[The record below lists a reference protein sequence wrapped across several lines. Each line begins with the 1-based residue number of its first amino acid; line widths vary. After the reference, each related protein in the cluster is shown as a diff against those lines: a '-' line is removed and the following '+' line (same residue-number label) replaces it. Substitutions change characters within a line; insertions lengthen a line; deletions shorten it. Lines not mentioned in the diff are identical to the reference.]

1 MTMSYRSTLVRQATN
16 AAMLAIGLFGAT
28 LAQAGTLTF
37 TDTTVGGPT
46 WNRPLSTTTLS
57 GVGTNVA
64 YDVNRI
70 RVDQTGNYTFFSQS
84 LVPAGWDNYLVL
96 YVNGFAASS
105 PLANLIALNDDLT
118 IGSFGQAGFTI
129 ALSAGIDY
137 FLVETGFSNASA
149 GSYSTVITGLNGGT
163 ATLANVTD
171 VPEPATMLLLGL
183 GMAGLMA
190 ARRRT

>member
-46 WNRPLSTTTLS
+46 WNRPLSTTMLS

-118 IGSFGQAGFTI
+118 TGSFGQAGFTI

>member
-70 RVDQTGNYTFFSQS
+70 QVDQTGNYTFFSQS

-96 YVNGFAASS
+96 YANGFAASS

-129 ALSAGIDY
+129 ALSAGINY
-137 FLVETGFSNASA
+137 FLVETGFGNASA

>member
-1 MTMSYRSTLVRQATN
+1 MTMSYRSTLVRRATN

-96 YVNGFAASS
+96 YANAFAASS

>member
-1 MTMSYRSTLVRQATN
+1 MHRSYSSALLRQATN
-16 AAMLAIGLFGAT
+16 VTMLAIGLFGAM

-70 RVDQTGNYTFFSQS
+70 QVDQTGNYTFFSQS
-84 LVPAGWDNYLVL
+84 LAPAGWDNYLVL
-96 YVNGFAASS
+96 YANGFAASS

-183 GMAGLMA
+183 GLAGLMA

>member
-1 MTMSYRSTLVRQATN
+1 MHRSYSSALVRQATN

-37 TDTTVGGPT
+37 TDTTVAGPT

-70 RVDQTGNYTFFSQS
+70 QVDQTGNYTFFSQS

-96 YVNGFAASS
+96 YANGFAASS

-118 IGSFGQAGFTI
+118 LGSFGQAGFTI

-137 FLVETGFSNASA
+137 FLVETGFSNADV

>member
-1 MTMSYRSTLVRQATN
+1 MHRSYSSALVRQATN

-46 WNRPLSTTTLS
+46 WNRPLTTTMLS

-70 RVDQTGNYTFFSQS
+70 RVDQTGNYTFLSQS
-84 LVPAGWDNYLVL
+84 LVPAGWDNYVVL
-96 YVNGFAASS
+96 YANAFAASS
-105 PLANLIALNDDLT
+105 PLANLIALNDDFT
-118 IGSFGQAGFTI
+118 GIGQAGFTI

-137 FLVETGFSNASA
+137 FLVETGFVNTDA

-163 ATLANVTD
+163 ATLANVAD

-183 GMAGLMA
+183 GLAGLMA

>member
-1 MTMSYRSTLVRQATN
+1 MHRSYSSTLVRQATN

-96 YVNGFAASS
+96 YANGFAASS
-105 PLANLIALNDDLT
+105 PLANLIAVNDDLT
-118 IGSFGQAGFTI
+118 IGSFGQAGFTL

-149 GSYSTVITGLNGGT
+149 GSYSTVITGLEGGT

>member
-1 MTMSYRSTLVRQATN
+1 MHRSYSSALVRQATN

-46 WNRPLSTTTLS
+46 WNRPLTTTMLS

-70 RVDQTGNYTFFSQS
+70 RVDQTGNYTILSQS
-84 LVPAGWDNYLVL
+84 LVPAGWDNYVVL
-96 YVNGFAASS
+96 YANAFAASS
-105 PLANLIALNDDLT
+105 PLANLIALNDDFT
-118 IGSFGQAGFTI
+118 GIGQAGFTI

-137 FLVETGFSNASA
+137 FLVETGFVNTDA

-163 ATLANVTD
+163 ATLANVAD

-183 GMAGLMA
+183 GLAGIMA

>member
-1 MTMSYRSTLVRQATN
+1 MHRSYSSALVRQATN
-16 AAMLAIGLFGAT
+16 AAMLAIGLFGAM

-70 RVDQTGNYTFFSQS
+70 QVDQTGNYTFFSQS

-96 YVNGFAASS
+96 YANGFAASS
-105 PLANLIALNDDLT
+105 PLENLIALNDDLT
-118 IGSFGQAGFTI
+118 LGSFGQAGFTI

-183 GMAGLMA
+183 GLAGLMA

>member
-46 WNRPLSTTTLS
+46 WNRPLSTTMLS

>member
-1 MTMSYRSTLVRQATN
+1 MHRSYSSALVRQATN

-96 YVNGFAASS
+96 YANGFAASS
-105 PLANLIALNDDLT
+105 PLANLIAVNDDLT

>member
-1 MTMSYRSTLVRQATN
+1 MHRSYSSALVRQATN

-46 WNRPLSTTTLS
+46 WNRPLTTTMLS

-70 RVDQTGNYTFFSQS
+70 RVDQTGNYTFLSQS

-96 YVNGFAASS
+96 YANAFAASS
-105 PLANLIALNDDLT
+105 PLANLIALNDDFT

-183 GMAGLMA
+183 GLAGLMA

>member
-118 IGSFGQAGFTI
+118 LGSFGQAGFTI

-137 FLVETGFSNASA
+137 FLVETGFSNADA

>member
-1 MTMSYRSTLVRQATN
+1 MLISCPSTLVRHVTN

-46 WNRPLSTTTLS
+46 WNRPLTTTTLS
-57 GVGTNVA
+57 AVGTNVS

-96 YVNGFAASS
+96 YANGFSAAS
-105 PLANLIALNDDLT
+105 PLANLIVLNDDFT
-118 IGSFGQAGFTI
+118 TGSFGQAGFTI

-137 FLVETGFSNASA
+137 FLVETGFGNADA

-163 ATLANVTD
+163 AALANVTD

>member
-1 MTMSYRSTLVRQATN
+1 MHRSYSSSLVRQATN

-70 RVDQTGNYTFFSQS
+70 QVDQTGNYTFFSQS

-96 YVNGFAASS
+96 YANGFAASS

-118 IGSFGQAGFTI
+118 LGSFGQAGFTI

-137 FLVETGFSNASA
+137 FLVETGFSNADV

>member
-1 MTMSYRSTLVRQATN
+1 MHRSYSSALVRQATN
-16 AAMLAIGLFGAT
+16 AAMLAIGLFSAT

-70 RVDQTGNYTFFSQS
+70 QVDQTGNYTFFSQS

-96 YVNGFAASS
+96 YANGFAASS

-129 ALSAGIDY
+129 ALSAGINY
-137 FLVETGFSNASA
+137 FLVETGFGNASA

>member
-1 MTMSYRSTLVRQATN
+1 MHRSYSSTLVRQATN

-96 YVNGFAASS
+96 YANGFAASS
-105 PLANLIALNDDLT
+105 PLANLIAVNDDLT
-118 IGSFGQAGFTI
+118 IGSFGQAGFTL

-137 FLVETGFSNASA
+137 FLVETGFSNSST

>member
-1 MTMSYRSTLVRQATN
+1 MHRSYSSALVRQATN

-46 WNRPLSTTTLS
+46 WNRPLTTTMLS

-70 RVDQTGNYTFFSQS
+70 RVDQTGNYTFLSQS

-96 YVNGFAASS
+96 YANAFAASS
-105 PLANLIALNDDLT
+105 PLANLIALNDDFT
-118 IGSFGQAGFTI
+118 GIGQAGFTI

-137 FLVETGFSNASA
+137 FLVETGFVNADA

-183 GMAGLMA
+183 GLAGLMA

>member
-1 MTMSYRSTLVRQATN
+1 MHRSYSSALVRQATN

-70 RVDQTGNYTFFSQS
+70 QVDQTGNYTFFSQS

-96 YVNGFAASS
+96 YANGFAASS

-118 IGSFGQAGFTI
+118 IGSFGQAGFTL

>member
-1 MTMSYRSTLVRQATN
+1 MHRSYSSALVRQATN
-16 AAMLAIGLFGAT
+16 AAMLAIGLFGAM

-70 RVDQTGNYTFFSQS
+70 QVDQTGNYTFFSQS

-96 YVNGFAASS
+96 YANGFAASS

-129 ALSAGIDY
+129 ALSAGINY
-137 FLVETGFSNASA
+137 FLVETGFGNASA

>member
-1 MTMSYRSTLVRQATN
+1 MHRSYSSALVRQATN

-118 IGSFGQAGFTI
+118 TGSFGQAGFTI

>member
-1 MTMSYRSTLVRQATN
+1 MHRSYSSALVRQATN

-46 WNRPLSTTTLS
+46 WNRPLTTTMLS

-64 YDVNRI
+64 YDVNRV
-70 RVDQTGNYTFFSQS
+70 RVDQTGNYTILSQS
-84 LVPAGWDNYLVL
+84 LVPAGWDNYVVL
-96 YVNGFAASS
+96 YANAFAASS
-105 PLANLIALNDDLT
+105 PLANLIALNDDFT
-118 IGSFGQAGFTI
+118 GIGQAGFTI

-137 FLVETGFSNASA
+137 FLVETGFVNTDA

-163 ATLANVTD
+163 ATLANVAD

-183 GMAGLMA
+183 GLAGIMA

>member
-1 MTMSYRSTLVRQATN
+1 MHRSYSSALVRQATN
-16 AAMLAIGLFGAT
+16 AAMLAIGLFSAT

-70 RVDQTGNYTFFSQS
+70 QVDQTGNYTFFSQS

-96 YVNGFAASS
+96 YANGFAASS

-118 IGSFGQAGFTI
+118 LGSFGQAGFTI

-183 GMAGLMA
+183 GLAGLMA

>member
-1 MTMSYRSTLVRQATN
+1 MHRSYSSSLVRQATN

-70 RVDQTGNYTFFSQS
+70 QVDQTGNYTFFSQS

-96 YVNGFAASS
+96 YANGFAASS
-105 PLANLIALNDDLT
+105 PLANLIAVNDDLT
-118 IGSFGQAGFTI
+118 IGSFGQAGFTL

-163 ATLANVTD
+163 ATLANVAD

>member
-96 YVNGFAASS
+96 YANAFAASS